1 LLGHKL
7 AEFVLEGGSPR
18 ALNVPAGS
26 YQTLDG
32 WLMVT
37 LVTEPQYQRLC
48 AAIGR
53 DDLAA
58 DPRFADFA
66 KRSDFADELIQQM
79 RDQFL
84 TQTIECWLARLQA
97 AAVISEQSSASRGIE
112 QCYGSPKVYTACL

>member
-1 LLGHKL
+1 LPPEYKL

-37 LVTEPQYQRLC
+37 RVTEPQYQRLC

-58 DPRFADFA
+58 DPVLRTS
-66 KRSDFADELIQQM
+66 RNGP
-79 RDQFL
+79 
-84 TQTIECWLARLQA
+84 
-97 AAVISEQSSASRGIE
+97 ISPTNLYSRCAISS
-112 QCYGSPKVYTACL
+112 